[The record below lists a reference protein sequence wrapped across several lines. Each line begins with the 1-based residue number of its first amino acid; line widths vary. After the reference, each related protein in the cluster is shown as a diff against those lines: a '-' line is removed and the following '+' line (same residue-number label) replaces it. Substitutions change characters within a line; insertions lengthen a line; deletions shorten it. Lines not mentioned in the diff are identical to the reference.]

1 VRRFAS
7 HAVLLAALV
16 LAAPALARPS
26 APSLARRLSVDS
38 MVHVTGRGSVRFL
51 ARGDAAEYA
60 TVVRKGGFVRVLGEG
75 IDPRSIRPVCA
86 QAGARRCARYRPKLK
101 RWQVLKPVRFLYG
114 ATDFRL
120 TVSSPRGFDVGLAG
134 VGRLILNGRGT
145 YTFRG
150 ETVPYRGV
158 VVLRLR

>member
-1 VRRFAS
+1 VRRTAPI
-7 HAVLLAALV
+7 AALLACLAF
-16 LAAPALARPS
+16 AAPALA
-26 APSLARRLSVDS
+26 APSGRVVPRRLTVDS
-38 MVHVTGRGSVRFL
+38 MVHVTGRGVVRFI

-60 TVVRKGGFVRVLGEG
+60 TIVRRGGFVRVLGDG
-75 IDPRSIRPVCA
+75 IDPRSVHPVCA
-86 QAGARRCARYRPKLK
+86 VPGLRRCVRYRRKLH
-101 RWQVLKPVRFLYG
+101 RWAVLRPVRFLYG

-134 VGRLILNGRGT
+134 VGRVVLSGHGT

-150 ETVPYRGV
+150 ETVPYRGI